1 VFLDSGFRL
10 CRPRNDNFEES
21 GTMLA
26 IVNTPSGPEP
36 VAIREVAEPFLR
48 PDEALVAVHAFSLNR
63 GELRLFQVRP
73 EGWRPGQDIAGV
85 VVGAAADGTG
95 PAAGTRVV
103 ALCDWEGWAER
114 AAVPS
119 RRIAPIADNV
129 SFAAAASLPVAG
141 LTALRSLRHGA
152 PLLGKRV
159 LITGAA
165 GGVGNLAVQ
174 LAARSGARVT
184 AIVGSAERAR
194 VVHGLGAAE
203 IVTDIGA
210 AQGRFALVLEAAG
223 GASLTAAIERVEH
236 RGVAQQRGAVP
247 VAAEHV
253 PRHLRLEHERVEHRG
268 TVVIFGNSSGEPTPL
283 NFRDFA
289 EHQNARIQGFHYFT
303 SEAEERFGPD
313 LALLAGLV
321 ADGSLV
327 PRIAEHGW
335 RDLARIG
342 PLLRERRIAGKAV
355 FHIEQK

>member
-1 VFLDSGFRL
+1 
-10 CRPRNDNFEES
+10 
-21 GTMLA
+21 MLA

-36 VAIREVAEPFLR
+36 VAIREVAEPELR

-85 VVGAAADGTG
+85 VLRAAADGSG
-95 PAAGTRVV
+95 PAAGSRVV
-103 ALCDWEGWAER
+103 ALTDWEGWAER

-119 RRIAPIADNV
+119 RRMAPIADNV

-184 AIVGSAERAR
+184 AIVGSPERAR
-194 VVHGLGAAE
+194 VVDGLGAAE
-203 IVTDIGA
+203 IVTGIED
-210 AQGRFALVLEAAG
+210 AQGRFALILEAAG
-223 GASLTAAIERVEH
+223 GASLKAAIERVE
-236 RGVAQQRGAVP
+236 A
-247 VAAEHV
+247 
-253 PRHLRLEHERVEHRG
+253 RG
-268 TVVIFGNSSGEPTPL
+268 TVVVFGNSSGEPTAI

-313 LALLAGLV
+313 LALLAGLI
-321 ADGSLV
+321 ADGSLR
-327 PRIAEHGW
+327 PRIDEHGW
-335 RDLARIG
+335 RDIARIG
-342 PLLRERRIAGKAV
+342 PMLRDRQIPGKAV
-355 FHIEQK
+355 FHIDQK